1 MNTLHFYVNDHLTA
15 DGLTLVKADLMAMS
29 HVHNVEFGLGSPREV
44 LVEVDENCN
53 MTMSVSDVLSKVG
66 LNPEISYS

>member
-1 MNTLHFYVNDHLTA
+1 MNTLHFYVNDHLSQ
-15 DGLTLVKADLMAMS
+15 DRLTLVKADLMAMS
-29 HVHNVEFGLGSPREV
+29 HVHNVEFGLGSPKEV

-53 MTMSVSDVLSKVG
+53 MTMNISEALNKVG